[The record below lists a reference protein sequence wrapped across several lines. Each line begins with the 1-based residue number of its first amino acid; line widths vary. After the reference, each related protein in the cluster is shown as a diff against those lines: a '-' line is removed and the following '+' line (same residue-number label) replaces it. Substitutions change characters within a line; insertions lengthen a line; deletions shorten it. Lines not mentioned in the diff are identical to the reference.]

1 MVNREVRIQQVD
13 VGVGGAWA
21 RCFICHGDIFQFV
34 KAISYCDAMEVCGG
48 GRGISKFRT
57 ERLNSNGGRRNGHSL
72 V

>member
-48 GRGISKFRT
+48 EGD
-57 ERLNSNGGRRNGHSL
+57 
-72 V
+72 